1 MCGIIGAVS
10 KTKKSVVPDI
20 LNGLGCLSSRGYD
33 GAGIVVQQG
42 DNFHLHKREGKLVN
56 LLNSLDDNINGIC
69 GIAHNRWATHG
80 GATDTNAHPHMSSDG
95 SVVVVHNGII
105 ENHLSLKATLV
116 RNGFH
121 FQSETDTEVIPNL
134 IQQALEDGAKSL
146 VKAVMD
152 IIPLLKGEYAFL
164 VMSKKYPD
172 EIVTATYERPLILGL
187 SKEKYVVASSEIAL
201 VGLSDRV
208 MELGDNEVASIKTN
222 GFVIYRRNANSWSK
236 IDRKF
241 RPISATNQDISKGDF
256 STYLESEIFQQPETV
271 RQALKGRMDEN
282 GELQISGLN
291 SETID
296 ALKSASMI
304 TAVACG
310 TSYHA
315 LLVAKMY
322 FERYANIIVSVEEA
336 SEFQDRQPLI
346 RAGSLLIAVSQSGET
361 ADTVRAMLYA
371 KERGACALAIANCMS
386 SQLVN
391 KAHASI
397 NVQAGPE
404 ISVASTKAYTA
415 QVITLFLLAI
425 KAGVLNGTI
434 TSEKANEL
442 FLALEELPKQIEQVL
457 CLSPKV
463 AEVAR
468 TYRSASRVII
478 IGKGYAVPVAYE
490 SALKIQ
496 EVAYVDSCGFASGEL
511 KHGPLALVTEEVP
524 VIAIALNGLASQRVV
539 SNAEEVIA
547 RRGDILA
554 LVTAGSDEE
563 RQFADKAKYM
573 FSLPK
578 ALEEMTP
585 ILSVIIMQLLALYL
599 GTERGNDVDR
609 PRNLAK
615 SVTVS

>member
-187 SKEKYVVASSEIAL
+187 SKEKYVVASSELAL
-201 VGLSDRV
+201 VGLV
-208 MELGDNEVASIKTN
+208 EQALELEDDEVVSIKTN
-222 GFVIYRRNANSWSK
+222 SFVIYKRSGNNWNK
-236 IDRKF
+236 TEKDF
-241 RPISATNQDISKGDF
+241 RPISATVQDVSKGDF
-256 STYLESEIFQQPETV
+256 STFLESEIFQQPEIV
-271 RQALKGRMDEN
+271 KQALRGRVDDN
-282 GELQISGLN
+282 GELQISGLKP
-291 SETID
+291 ETIEFFR
-296 ALKSASMI
+296 SVPSI

-322 FERYANIIVSVEEA
+322 FERYANIVLNVELA

-346 RAGSLLIAVSQSGET
+346 GEDNLLMAVSQSGET
-361 ADTVRAMLYA
+361 ADVIRAMLYA
-371 KERGACALAIANCMS
+371 KECGAHVLAVTNCMN

-425 KAGVLNGTI
+425 KAGVLNGTL
-434 TSEKANEL
+434 TSGKAKEL
-442 FLALEELPKQIEQVL
+442 FLALQELPEQIERVL
-457 CLSPKV
+457 LLSSKV
-463 AEVAR
+463 GEVAR
-468 TYRSASRVII
+468 VYRSTSRIII
-478 IGKGYAVPVAYE
+478 IGKGYAVPVVHEA
-490 SALKIQ
+490 ALKIQ
-496 EVAYVDSCGFASGEL
+496 EVSYVDSYGFASGEL
-511 KHGPLALVTEEVP
+511 KHGPLALVTEGVL
-524 VIAIALNGLASQRVV
+524 VLAVALNGLASERVV
-539 SNAEEVIA
+539 SNAEEVNA
-547 RRGDILA
+547 RGGDVVAI
-554 LVTAGSDEE
+554 VTSGSEE
-563 RQFADKAKYM
+563 EKLFANKAKYI

-578 ALEEMTP
+578 AMEEMTP
-585 ILSVIIMQLLALYL
+585 ILSVVVMQLMALYL
-599 GTERGNDVDR
+599 GIQRGNDVDS

>member
-208 MELGDNEVASIKTN
+208 MELGDNEVASVKTN

-271 RQALKGRMDEN
+271 KQALRGRMDES
-282 GELQISGLN
+282 GELQISGLKP
-291 SETID
+291 ETLD
-296 ALKSASMI
+296 FLKSASSI
-304 TAVACG
+304 TVVACG

-315 LLVAKMY
+315 SLVAKMY
-322 FERYANIIVSVEEA
+322 FERYANIKLNVELA
-336 SEFQDRQPLI
+336 SEFQDREPSI
-346 RAGSLLIAVSQSGET
+346 SANSFLIALSQSGET
-361 ADTVRAMLYA
+361 ADTVRAVSYA
-371 KERGACALAIANCMS
+371 KDRGAHVLAVTNCLS

-391 KAHASI
+391 KSHASI

-434 TSEKANEL
+434 TSSKAKEL
-442 FLALEELPKQIEQVL
+442 FLALQELPEQIEQVL
-457 CLSPKV
+457 LLSPKV
-463 AEVAR
+463 GEVAR
-468 TYRSASRVII
+468 VYRSASRIII
-478 IGKGYAVPVAYE
+478 IGKGYALPVAHE
-490 SALKIQ
+490 AALKIQ
-496 EVAYVDSCGFASGEL
+496 EVAYVDSYGFASGEL
-511 KHGPLALVTEEVP
+511 KHGPLALVTEGVL
-524 VIAIALNGLASQRVV
+524 VLAIALNGLASERVV
-539 SNAEEVIA
+539 SNAEEVSA
-547 RRGDILA
+547 RSGDVVA
-554 LVTAGSDEE
+554 LVTVGSEE
-563 RQFADKAKYM
+563 EKLFANKAKYI

-578 ALEEMTP
+578 AMEEMTP
-585 ILSVIIMQLLALYL
+585 ILSVVIMQLMAFHL
-599 GTERGNDVDR
+599 GIERGSDVDS